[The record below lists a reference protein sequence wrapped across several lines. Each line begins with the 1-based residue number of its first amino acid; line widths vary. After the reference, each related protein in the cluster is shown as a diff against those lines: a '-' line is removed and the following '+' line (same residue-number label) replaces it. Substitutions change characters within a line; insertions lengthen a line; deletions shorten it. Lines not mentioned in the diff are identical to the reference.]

1 MTFYT
6 EKFAKLIDS
15 RLRPNLQQLKN
26 EFEQNASKCGVRHL
40 AIDDFLPENHAT
52 EIHQSFQPASTAWRE
67 MKSFRERKLTTKQYD
82 QFPKVL
88 GEITFAI
95 QDPAV
100 VNLFAEITGIKS
112 PVGDPGLYAGG
123 LSMMRAG
130 DFLNPHIDNSHD
142 QDRKL
147 YRRLNL
153 LYYVTPNW
161 KLEDGGH
168 LELWDENVTKPV
180 VVESRFNRM
189 VLMET
194 THTSYHSVNQVK
206 KAGYRCCVS
215 NYYFSPISPNG
226 SDYFHVTEFKGRP
239 EEPIKRAVSLV
250 DTLVRSMVR
259 KVKKSG
265 LGVRDVYEAAP
276 EKKDH

>member
-1 MTFYT
+1 MAFKT
-6 EKFAKLIDS
+6 EKFAKLIES
-15 RLRPNLQQLKN
+15 RLRPNLQQLK
-26 EFEQNASKCGVRHL
+26 EEYERNASKCGVKYL
-40 AIDDFLPENHAT
+40 AIDEFLPENDAI
-52 EIHQSFQPASTAWRE
+52 EIHQAFQPASTAWRE
-67 MKSFRERKLTTKQYD
+67 MKSFRERKLTTKQFE

-95 QDPAV
+95 QDLMI

-112 PVGDPGLYAGG
+112 PIGDPALYAGG
-123 LSMMRAG
+123 LSIMRAG

-161 KLEDGGH
+161 KLADGGH
-168 LELWDENVTKPV
+168 LELWDSNVSKPV

-206 KAGYRCCVS
+206 TIGHRCCVS
-215 NYYFSPISPNG
+215 NYYFSPISPSG
-226 SDYFHVTEFKGRP
+226 LEYFHVTEFKGRP
-239 EEPIKRAVSLV
+239 EEPFKRAVSQV
-250 DTLVRSMVR
+250 DTLLRSMVR

-265 LGVRDVYEAAP
+265 LGARDVYEAPA
-276 EKKDH
+276 KKDK